1 MKKHDRFVSLSA
13 LMLIF
18 GIMLAVQ
25 FNSLKE
31 PEVRDTRDIWQLRE
45 DLKKEQKKQLELI
58 GEIDKYENMLGTYSR
73 EEDHS
78 RTKALNDT
86 LQHLKKQAG
95 FTDVTGSGI
104 TITISRLFSD
114 ELTGESLKNPP
125 PDLLKKLIN
134 ELNMYEA
141 EDISINDR
149 RVVNTTVIRDING
162 TTKIDGYPLDNYPIT
177 VKVIGKDA
185 DKLYSRMNASSLQ
198 DLFAGENLDLQINR
212 PEKRIKIKAY
222 DGQMQVAPL
231 KPLEKS
237 KGENS

>member
-1 MKKHDRFVSLSA
+1 MKKKSWWADLEKHDRSVSLSA

-86 LQHLKKQAG
+86 LQHLK
-95 FTDVTGSGI
+95 
-104 TITISRLFSD
+104 
-114 ELTGESLKNPP
+114 
-125 PDLLKKLIN
+125 
-134 ELNMYEA
+134 
-141 EDISINDR
+141 
-149 RVVNTTVIRDING
+149 
-162 TTKIDGYPLDNYPIT
+162 
-177 VKVIGKDA
+177 
-185 DKLYSRMNASSLQ
+185 
-198 DLFAGENLDLQINR
+198 NR
-212 PEKRIKIKAY
+212 PASPMSPAAASRSRSP
-222 DGQMQVAPL
+222 GCSPM
-231 KPLEKS
+231 
-237 KGENS
+237 N